1 MNDINRNIINFL
13 QCRICT
19 EVCNEAETHH
29 TSCISILLS
38 HQSRLLS
45 FRLSHIAFVTL
56 LISLFFSVCGQRA
69 IAKETTMK
77 KYSQFSTIADKGS
90 NCADYIQINGS
101 TNVKHFRFIQEL
113 SEKKELDI
121 KWDKKFNLLEFKIPV
136 NNFKSTNRKMDEDFM
151 ELIKADEYPYIQITI
166 HVMNAQLIS
175 FVNDTVFY
183 PEINVQLAG
192 KSHSYRTSVQLR
204 RCQDQSN
211 HVFGEVHLNLDD
223 FDLEPP
229 LIFFGLVKVKKDVLI
244 NFALTLSD

>member
-1 MNDINRNIINFL
+1 MNDINRNIINIL

-113 SEKKELDI
+113 SEKKKLDI
-121 KWDKKFNLLEFKIPV
+121 KWDKKFIGIGV
-136 NNFKSTNRKMDEDFM
+136 
-151 ELIKADEYPYIQITI
+151 
-166 HVMNAQLIS
+166 
-175 FVNDTVFY
+175 
-183 PEINVQLAG
+183 
-192 KSHSYRTSVQLR
+192 
-204 RCQDQSN
+204 
-211 HVFGEVHLNLDD
+211 
-223 FDLEPP
+223 
-229 LIFFGLVKVKKDVLI
+229 
-244 NFALTLSD
+244 